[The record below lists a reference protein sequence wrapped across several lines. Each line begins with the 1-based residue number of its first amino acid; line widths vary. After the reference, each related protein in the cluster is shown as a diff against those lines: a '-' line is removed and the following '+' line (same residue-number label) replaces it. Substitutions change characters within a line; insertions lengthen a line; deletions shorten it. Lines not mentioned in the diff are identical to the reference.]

1 MTEKEA
7 VFLEQDIEAASSLGM
22 KDISGLP
29 PCSQTTGKETID
41 RWSAG
46 FDAKPLNSDVADFV
60 PAQNICQKFVTG
72 EVYALNERV
81 AGWSCEAIMEIEL
94 ERYGDPAA
102 FAAACIENSTIGPK
116 LSNRDYT

>member
-1 MTEKEA
+1 MAEKEA

-60 PAQNICQKFVTG
+60 SAQNICQKFVTG

-81 AGWSCEAIMEIEL
+81 AGDPEIQL
-94 ERYGDPAA
+94 
-102 FAAACIENSTIGPK
+102 
-116 LSNRDYT
+116 LSLLLV